1 MSFLKSREPSKRH
14 QQDPFFYV
22 VHYLVMV
29 LSEVTAGT
37 IEFQEVLGVNREPN
51 YSEFKNFLQ
60 TMEVYG
66 SGYDDDVDYVNY
78 NRRNTQTHTEAM
90 VD

>member
-1 MSFLKSREPSKRH
+1 
-14 QQDPFFYV
+14 
-22 VHYLVMV
+22 MV

-90 VD
+90 ID